1 MIGQEA
7 LLAYDH
13 HFSRTPCFSHSVLNL
28 FFRLEPAFLFV
39 NIFFYFIFCFIFQ
52 EDHSMI
58 FEAQP

>member
-7 LLAYDH
+7 LVAYDH

-39 NIFFYFIFCFIFQ
+39 NIFFILFFVLFFKRIT
-52 EDHSMI
+52 
-58 FEAQP
+58 A

>member
-39 NIFFYFIFCFIFQ
+39 NIFLFYFLFYFSRGSQ
-52 EDHSMI
+52 LDL
-58 FEAQP
+58 